1 MGLHDG
7 GQSRH
12 LEGNGESGT
21 VMLGFSALAQLA
33 LAQIVAPG
41 VGVVPPVVPSPP
53 VVPAPG
59 YPPVR
64 VGAQDYS
71 SFFNS
76 VAAAKIGWKGPVG

>member
-1 MGLHDG
+1 
-7 GQSRH
+7 
-12 LEGNGESGT
+12 
-21 VMLGFSALAQLA
+21 MLGISALTQLA
-33 LAQIVAPG
+33 FEQFPGAPG
-41 VGVVPPVVPSPP
+41 VAA

>member
-1 MGLHDG
+1 
-7 GQSRH
+7 
-12 LEGNGESGT
+12 
-21 VMLGFSALAQLA
+21 MLGISALTQLA
-33 LAQIVAPG
+33 FEQFPGAPG
-41 VGVVPPVVPSPP
+41 VPAVVPSPP